1 MFKRVAIFILILPF
15 ILLVACAPD
24 LADPNIQAAVI
35 YSLTATAW
43 TPTPITPSATPQPNT
58 TNVVEILNE
67 AMIGSDPLT
76 ETVVAKHSV
85 IDAQVIMDVNNQ
97 QATILRIHVDCEWIF
112 SDSCTPESTFVVLM
126 NTFSTNEK
134 VLERVINQIPTTITT
149 LEMFAFDQ
157 MNPTSILTVAW
168 SDVLAF
174 TFGEINGNQLG
185 SRILRITASP

>member
-1 MFKRVAIFILILPF
+1 MFKRVAICILILPF

-24 LADPNIQAAVI
+24 LTDPNIQAAVI
-35 YSLTATAW
+35 HSLTATSW

-58 TNVVEILNE
+58 TKIVEILNE

-76 ETVVAKHSV
+76 ETVVAKYSV
-85 IDAQVIMDVNNQ
+85 IDAQVLMDSSNQ
-97 QATILRIHVDCEWIF
+97 QATTLRIHVDCEWIF

-134 VLERVINQIPTTITT
+134 VMERVINQIPTTITT
-149 LEMFAFDQ
+149 LEMLAFDQ
-157 MNPTSILTVAW
+157 MIPTNILTIAW

-174 TFGEINGNQLG
+174 AFGEINGNQLG
-185 SRILRITASP
+185 SRILRIASAP